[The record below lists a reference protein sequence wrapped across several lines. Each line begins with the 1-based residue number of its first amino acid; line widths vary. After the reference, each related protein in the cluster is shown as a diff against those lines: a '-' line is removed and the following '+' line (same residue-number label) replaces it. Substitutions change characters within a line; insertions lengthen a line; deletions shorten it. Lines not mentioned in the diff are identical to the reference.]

1 MWPFGWQLS
10 YTDFTLTMLSAS
22 PHPAA
27 AATASAA
34 AAAAGPGDE
43 VVIAANQS
51 MAVRVKVENVGG
63 AVGSKPVMLMVRQK
77 GIGMPTRA
85 GRWLA
90 AVGNVRDLQPG
101 QNQEVELVIE
111 PTTGWGR
118 FETFSQTWKAVP
130 GQYQAMLLSNCCPW
144 CESPG
149 CPPCTCPNTGN
160 AALEFLVK

>member
-1 MWPFGWQLS
+1 MLTAALLVTSSHSEGRGDRYIQNRSLVMWPFGWQLS

-101 QNQEVELVIE
+101 QNQEVELVID
-111 PTTGWGR
+111 R
-118 FETFSQTWKAVP
+118 V
-130 GQYQAMLLSNCCPW
+130 GQI
-144 CESPG
+144 
-149 CPPCTCPNTGN
+149 
-160 AALEFLVK
+160 